1 MEKSRSAHHAA
12 RGTSESSG
20 RGGSGA
26 CRSWATPANETVDVT
41 AVTFERYPS
50 VSFAVSLPSIAHRSP
65 PR

>member
-1 MEKSRSAHHAA
+1 MHTTPLGEHL
-12 RGTSESSG
+12 ESSG

-26 CRSWATPANETVDVT
+26 SRSSATPANETVDVT
-41 AVTFERYPS
+41 PVTFERYPS